1 MEPIGDL
8 RIVFER
14 WVNNVKSLSEELT
27 RYGYVF
33 SMKRSI
39 MLYTFAFVLML
50 ALGRFYSLGFI
61 AQAIVFTAVFLM
73 LPFFIKNIFANRYNQ
88 KRFSDLNI
96 YMEQFLYS
104 FQRSGKVLATI
115 EDLISIFEDGTMK
128 ATLKKARHHILHTF
142 NEANVEG
149 NALAIIEK
157 EYPYDGLR
165 RIHRF
170 AVASEEVGGDYRE
183 SIRLLLEARRMFAD
197 RAYALQ
203 QKQKAKRREVFLSI
217 ITSLILCSMIFM
229 LSSNIG
235 VDISDI
241 PLAQA
246 VTASVLI
253 MDLIIFYL
261 ADKKLTVGFVESDH
275 QRDDE
280 MVKTYHRMKNYKD
293 GIFFQR
299 LGKQIAK
306 RRLTR
311 EIEKQYPGWMME
323 ISLLLQTENVP
334 VAIQK
339 SYKLAPKVLQP
350 ALGDL
355 ILGIREN
362 PASMEPYRS
371 FLSEFAIPEV
381 ASSMKMLYSISSGA
395 GGDARMQLADM
406 IRRNQQM
413 FDKAKKMENEDSLS
427 GMQAMFLAPQL
438 TGGFKMAVDMALLL
452 IVYMGQQTITAG

>member
-1 MEPIGDL
+1 M
-8 RIVFER
+8 R
-14 WVNNVKSLSEELT
+14 SLSEELT

-33 SMKRSI
+33 SLKRS
-39 MLYTFAFVLML
+39 MTLYAFAFVLML

-61 AQAIVFTAVFLM
+61 AQTMLFTAVFLM
-73 LPFFIKNIFANRYNQ
+73 LPLFMKNVFKNRYNQ

-115 EDLISIFEDGTMK
+115 EDLISIFEDGQMK
-128 ATLKKARHHILHTF
+128 STLSKARHHILNTY
-142 NEANVEG
+142 NEADVEA
-149 NALAIIEK
+149 NALAMIEK
-157 EYPYDGLR
+157 EYPYDGLK

-170 AVASEEVGGDYRE
+170 AIASEEVGGDYTE

-197 RAYALQ
+197 RTYALQ

-217 ITSLILCSMIFM
+217 ITSLILCSVIFS
-229 LSSNIG
+229 LSTNIG
-235 VDISDI
+235 VDISGV

-246 VTASVLI
+246 VTSAVLI
-253 MDLIIFYL
+253 IDLLIFYL
-261 ADKKLTVGFVESDH
+261 ADKKLSVGLVETDH

-280 MVKTYHRMKNYKD
+280 MVKTYHRMKRYNEQ
-293 GIFFQR
+293 ILLQR

-306 RRLTR
+306 KRLTR
-311 EIEKQYPGWMME
+311 EIEKQYPGWLME

-339 SYKLAPKVLQP
+339 SYRLAPKVLQP

-355 ILGIREN
+355 ILGIRQN

-395 GGDARMQLADM
+395 GGDARIQLADM

-413 FDKAKKMENEDSLS
+413 FDKAKKMENEDSLY
-427 GMQAMFLAPQL
+427 GLQAMFLAPQL
-438 TGGFKMAVDMALLL
+438 TGGLKMAVDMALLL
-452 IVYMGQQTITAG
+452 IIYMGQQTIVAG